1 MPGLLTEKTWN
12 RIERTS
18 VTGVYNP
25 LNSCRSAIWHI
36 KDALITGDGAW
47 TVVGSCDGS
56 TYGMDAV
63 DRWVDYGDLVYGSN
77 RSWIVLQQSGMG
89 SSFAQLCLFTTS
101 NTNYTTLNVYWSED
115 VAFTGGD
122 TTTAPD
128 ASGKLTLCSDSS
140 NWIGFASSGY
150 TTNYR
155 INVYKTS
162 DGSCSRIMMGRVQ
175 GPYLVSGWIL
185 DTIKNPVSWLDHS
198 SVVGI
203 VKKGL
208 GNAWTRSHLFDDDNP
223 IAYLYVHAA
232 TPGWMNCGLAIPGM
246 KIESGN
252 FAPICDQTIYQ
263 SAGLGSRFAVCPVGI
278 RSMDTLAKGRVG
290 DMYDFYAVP
299 AAMTDGQSLLNGNG
313 DDHYFHVAGDW
324 AIGDDGT
331 TVSFY

>member
-63 DRWVDYGDLVYGSN
+63 DRWIDYGDLVYGSN

-89 SSFAQLCLFTTS
+89 ASFAQLCLFTTS

-128 ASGKLTLCSDSS
+128 ASGKLTLCND
-140 NWIGFASSGY
+140 NDAWIGYASSGN
-150 TTNYR
+150 TTNYQ

-162 DGSCSRIMMGRVQ
+162 DGSCSRVVLGRVQ
-175 GPYLVSGWIL
+175 GPYLLSGWIL
-185 DTIKNPVSWLDHS
+185 DTIKNPVSWLDHT

-203 VKKGL
+203 TDG
-208 GNAWTRSHLFDDDNP
+208 GSNAWQRRQLFNDFGGSP
-223 IAYLYVHAA
+223 LYVHAA

-246 KIESGN
+246 YESGY
-252 FAPICDQTIYQ
+252 FKPICDHTIYQ
-263 SAGLGSRFAVCPVGI
+263 SAGLGGRFAVCPVGI
-278 RSMDTLAKGRVG
+278 RSISTLAMGPVG

-299 AAMTDGQSLLNGNG
+299 AALTDGQSLLDGNGN
-313 DDHYFHVAGDW
+313 DHYFHVAGDW
-324 AIGDDGT
+324 VIGDDGT
-331 TVSFY
+331 SVSYY